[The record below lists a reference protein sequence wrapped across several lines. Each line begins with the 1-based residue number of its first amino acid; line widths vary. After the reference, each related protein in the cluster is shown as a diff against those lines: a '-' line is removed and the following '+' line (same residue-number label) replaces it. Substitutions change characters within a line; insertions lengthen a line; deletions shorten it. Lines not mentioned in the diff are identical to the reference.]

1 MKFYVTRQHIGDK
14 LYMPG
19 DTREANESDVK
30 HLIGKTLAKEPPSK
44 ADNAEKKPSGRAA
57 KPAGRAARAAASKV
71 TPEPASKVEPAP
83 ANKAEDASPQN
94 KSE

>member
-30 HLIGKTLAKEPPSK
+30 HLVGKTLSKDPPK
-44 ADNAEKKPSGRAA
+44 AANNAKKPVGRAA
-57 KPAGRAARAAASKV
+57 KPAGRAPRNIASKA
-71 TPEPASKVEPAP
+71 TPAPANKADPAP

>member
-30 HLIGKTLAKEPPSK
+30 HLIGKTLSKDPPK
-44 ADNAEKKPSGRAA
+44 APDNAEKPAGKAA
-57 KPAGRAARAAASKV
+57 KPAVRAPRNTASKA
-71 TPEPASKVEPAP
+71 TPVPANKGEPAP

>member
-30 HLIGKTLAKEPPSK
+30 HLIGKTLSKDPPKK
-44 ADNAEKKPSGRAA
+44 AESVEKKPT
-57 KPAGRAARAAASKV
+57 GRAARATARKAA
-71 TPEPASKVEPAP
+71 PAQEKKAETAP
-83 ANKAEDASPQN
+83 ANQAEIASPHN

>member
-30 HLIGKTLAKEPPSK
+30 HLIGKTLSKDPPKE
-44 ADNAEKKPSGRAA
+44 ADDAEKKPGGAT
-57 KPAGRAARAAASKV
+57 KPAGRAPRSTASKA
-71 TPEPASKVEPAP
+71 TPVPAKKAEPAP